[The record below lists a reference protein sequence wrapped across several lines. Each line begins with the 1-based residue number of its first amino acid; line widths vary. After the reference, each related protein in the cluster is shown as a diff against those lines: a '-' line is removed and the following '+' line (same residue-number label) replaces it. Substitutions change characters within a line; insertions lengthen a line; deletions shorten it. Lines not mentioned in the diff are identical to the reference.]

1 MARACLDNP
10 LSRHIHTEATARD
23 MDLLRAVLGDE
34 QLNYIG
40 YSYGTWLG
48 SWYARLFPQR
58 VGRMLLDSSLDVTQR
73 LDDQFM
79 LQEMANQRILDEV
92 ILPYAERHKDK
103 LALGSAAVLRAALLA
118 LPPALKEALFDEIDF
133 THSSQIEHAVVRM
146 SAAIGL
152 DALLRAHP
160 DADEDELETLVES
173 HSFSPVPRV
182 NAVVAQVALELI
194 ETLAEDDDTLE
205 ASWIDTDAQGKVRLL
220 PEFTVN
226 MSVRCNDTG
235 TAGDASYWLG
245 VSNDQVAR
253 YPMVGGNSV
262 AKPCVYWPASPR
274 KIASLSTIEGLP
286 ILMLQSRY
294 DGATPVESALATLA
308 ALPGARMIL
317 VENEYRHGLFPYG
330 TECVDT
336 QVANYFLQGTL
347 PPRNSTCAGNSLAGK
362 AGA

>member
-1 MARACLDNP
+1 
-10 LSRHIHTEATARD
+10 
-23 MDLLRAVLGDE
+23 
-34 QLNYIG
+34 
-40 YSYGTWLG
+40 
-48 SWYARLFPQR
+48 
-58 VGRMLLDSSLDVTQR
+58 
-73 LDDQFM
+73 
-79 LQEMANQRILDEV
+79 
-92 ILPYAERHKDK
+92 
-103 LALGSAAVLRAALLA
+103 
-118 LPPALKEALFDEIDF
+118 
-133 THSSQIEHAVVRM
+133 
-146 SAAIGL
+146 
-152 DALLRAHP
+152 
-160 DADEDELETLVES
+160 
-173 HSFSPVPRV
+173 
-182 NAVVAQVALELI
+182 VALELI

-274 KIASLSTIEGLP
+274 KIAPLSTIEGLP